1 MKSHRSFLFLLNSYL
16 GMVRLGFHVEAQ
28 AFLNEFKADYAEYQ
42 GEELQRLSSL
52 TLQEQYNSEAFVSND
67 PFM

>member
-1 MKSHRSFLFLLNSYL
+1 
-16 GMVRLGFHVEAQ
+16 MVRLGFHAEAQ
-28 AFLNEFKADYAEYQ
+28 EFLNEFKADYAEYQ

-52 TLQEQYNSEAFVSND
+52 TLQEQYNSDDFVSND

>member
-1 MKSHRSFLFLLNSYL
+1 
-16 GMVRLGFHVEAQ
+16 MVRLGFHTEAQ
-28 AFLNEFKADYAEYQ
+28 EFLNEFKADYAEYQ

-52 TLQEQYNSEAFVSND
+52 TLQEQYNSDDFVSND